1 MQSIERPAV
10 QKARQNLQALSD
22 DEQARHLAFVRERA
36 LRDEMSE
43 KAAAEAR
50 GEARGRLAGKAEGER
65 EGKQKG
71 QSTLLHRQLQAK
83 FSTLPA
89 NLEQRLQNA
98 SEDELAIWAE
108 RVLFAE
114 SLEQVFAN

>member
-10 QKARQNLQALSD
+10 QKARQNLQALSA

-36 LRDEMSE
+36 LRDEVSE

-50 GEARGRLAGKAEGER
+50 GKVV
-65 EGKQKG
+65 G
-71 QSTLLHRQLQAK
+71 QSTLLRRLLHAK

-89 NLEQRLQNA
+89 DLEQRLQNA
-98 SEDELAIWAE
+98 SEDELSAWAE

-114 SLEQVFAN
+114 SLEQVFAG

>member
-10 QKARQNLQALSD
+10 QKARQNLQALSA

-36 LRDEMSE
+36 LRDEVSE
-43 KAAAEAR
+43 KAAA
-50 GEARGRLAGKAEGER
+50 KAEGEK

-71 QSTLLHRQLQAK
+71 QSALLHRQLQAK
-83 FSTLPA
+83 FSILPA
-89 NLEQRLQNA
+89 DLEQRLSNA
-98 SEDELAIWAE
+98 SEDELATWAE

-114 SLEQVFAN
+114 SLEQVFAG